1 MNLIEKSNL
10 LKSII
15 KEQLDIDIMEKSRF
29 RHIVDARRIYS
40 YILYKS
46 GHGYTEIGKTL
57 NKDHATIIHYL
68 RHFKIH
74 IEQSEVLK
82 ENLNQ
87 IKYVYD
93 ILVEEENKINKRSR
107 AELITLVEN
116 MTKTI
121 SELTDENE
129 DLKLEIKKITRKN
142 TRHLDL
148 YRLIETRVNDQN
160 ENIIRVKLNHLLNG
174 LQV

>member
-15 KEQLDIDIMEKSRF
+15 KEQLDIDIMQQSRF

-40 YILYKS
+40 FILFQG
-46 GHGYTEIGKTL
+46 GHGYTQIGKTI

-68 RHFKIH
+68 RHFKTH
-74 IEQSEVLK
+74 VQQSEVLK

-87 IKYVYD
+87 IKYVYS
-93 ILVEEENKINKRSR
+93 ILVDEETKKNKRSR
-107 AELITLVEN
+107 AELVTLVEN
-116 MTKTI
+116 MTKRI

-129 DLKLEIKKITRKN
+129 QLKLDIKKITRKN

-148 YRLIETRVNDQN
+148 YELIETRVNDQN